1 MMSDPLEKKTES
13 SGIVDK
19 IRDFFSGLGG
29 SVDQGES
36 QRTDSPIEETIKEE
50 GRMVSDP
57 LGKITE
63 GKDLIG
69 KVRNFLSGF
78 VGYVDRENRREADKL
93 LRETIVQRYEE
104 QWNRISELQRQLV
117 SAGQLELVDDLEAA
131 TIKLR
136 AFVDRVKGASY
147 GYAGFFDAV
156 RIHSDEL
163 EKVYEYD
170 VALLEGAQNIANAV
184 DNVAASIGSDG
195 LPAAIRHLISLSQEA
210 IDAYNRRDEVILTTG
225 S

>member
-1 MMSDPLEKKTES
+1 MSDPLENNTEDT
-13 SGIVDK
+13 GIVDK
-19 IRDFFSGLGG
+19 IKNFFSGLGG
-29 SVDQGES
+29 SAGQAEGQRADPPVNES
-36 QRTDSPIEETIKEE
+36 LKEE
-50 GRMVSDP
+50 ERMVSDP

-69 KVRNFLSGF
+69 KVRNFLAGF

-93 LRETIVQRYEE
+93 LRETIAQRYEE
-104 QWNRISELQRQLV
+104 QWSRISELQRQLV
-117 SAGQLELVDDLEAA
+117 SEGKLELVDDLEAA

-136 AFVDRVKGASY
+136 AFVDRVKGAPY

-163 EKVYEYD
+163 EKVYSYD
-170 VALLEGAQNIANAV
+170 VTLLEGAQNIANAV
-184 DNVAASIGSDG
+184 DNVASSIGSDG
-195 LPAAIRHLISLSQEA
+195 LPAAIRHLIGLSQEA

>member
-1 MMSDPLEKKTES
+1 MSDPLEESTED

-19 IRDFFSGLGG
+19 IKNFLGLGG
-29 SVDQGES
+29 SADQSES
-36 QRTDSPIEETIKEE
+36 LRTEGLSQESTKEE
-50 GRMVSDP
+50 ERMVSDP

-63 GKDLIG
+63 GDDLIG
-69 KVRNFLSGF
+69 KVRNFLAGF

-93 LRETIVQRYEE
+93 LRETIAQRYEE

-117 SAGQLELVDDLEAA
+117 SEGQLELVDDLEAA
-131 TIKLR
+131 AIKLR

-163 EKVYEYD
+163 AKVYEYD
-170 VALLEGAQNIANAV
+170 AALLEGAQNIANAV